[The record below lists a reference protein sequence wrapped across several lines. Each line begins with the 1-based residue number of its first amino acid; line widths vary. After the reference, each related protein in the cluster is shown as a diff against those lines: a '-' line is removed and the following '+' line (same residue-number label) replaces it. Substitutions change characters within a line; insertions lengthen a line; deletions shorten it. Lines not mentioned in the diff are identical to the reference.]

1 VSQFARMTALLA
13 VMFFPVVSQAAAS
26 PQSDRGQGSPFG
38 YERQLKKVMRPV
50 NDLLPQGSQ
59 DDLSHREN
67 NL

>member
-13 VMFFPVVSQAAAS
+13 VMFLPCISQAAAS
-26 PQSDRGQGSPFG
+26 PQSDRDQGSPFG

-59 DDLSHREN
+59 DDLSSGEN
-67 NL
+67 HL